1 MISHTLVS
9 MCLYSTK
16 YDTGGTEPFKT
27 FYLFISF
34 YFLGYAGF
42 LLLYTGFLE
51 SSLVAQRVMRLP
63 AMQETQVQSL
73 GQEDP
78 LEKEWQPTPILLP
91 GKSHGRRSLVG
102 CSPCGCKESDTTE
115 WLHFTHRLSPA
126 VASRGYFSLWCA
138 GFSVQW
144 FLLLQSTGSG
154 CSGFLAV
161 AHRLSCPVVCGIFL
175 DQGSIPCPLHWLVNS

>member
-1 MISHTLVS
+1 MV
-9 MCLYSTK
+9 K
-16 YDTGGTEPFKT
+16 DP
-27 FYLFISF
+27 
-34 YFLGYAGF
+34 
-42 LLLYTGFLE
+42 
-51 SSLVAQRVMRLP
+51 P
-63 AMQETQVQSL
+63 AVQETQETQVQIPGSGRPTGGGNSNPFQYSCL
-73 GQEDP
+73 GNPWTEEP
-78 LEKEWQPTPILLP
+78 
-91 GKSHGRRSLVG
+91 SLVG